1 MGHTECGAHG
11 WRPARRP
18 MRVCVALVII
28 EAAAVFAGDGH
39 ASLAD
44 KCGVKN
50 KQLVP
55 GCEPMEVKRTPTSQ
69 LVPGCTPVHDKTTE
83 AVKKVPSVQLVP
95 GCKPAEEVT
104 REGVAFAPPPA
115 VRPAGMARMGRGAQ
129 ACQQQRVAGVWGVRR
144 RHVLGQAAPSTLPLR
159 ATGPAGPGDGAFNPA
174 DFDLLRK
181 RVSRV
186 KEDSLVVPGVGL
198 EPEQVISQTL
208 KLLQHNDEPYCNAGV
223 EVLLRLA
230 SDRFKLQL
238 RWLVGS
244 SQKAGVLS
252 SVFRNPDSQFHLLMC
267 SYDHHFPLDTYHID
281 DNRVFVDVQFD
292 APEGGGGDG
301 KGRKWQG
308 MLAKLGF
315 EMVRR
320 EDGVWLFDSIIWHD
334 FRDGFRPGI
343 GQEEWPRICG

>member
-1 MGHTECGAHG
+1 MAG
-11 WRPARRP
+11 PARRP

-83 AVKKVPSVQLVP
+83 AVKKVSSVQLVP

-104 REGVAFAPPPA
+104 REDFAFATPPA
-115 VRPAGMARMGRGAQ
+115 AQRAGMARMGRGAQ
-129 ACQQQRVAGVWGVRR
+129 ACQQRRVAGVWGVGRR
-144 RHVLGQAAPSTLPLR
+144 PVLRQAAPSTLPLL
-159 ATGPAGPGDGAFNPA
+159 AAGPGDGAFNPA

-208 KLLQHNDEPYCNAGV
+208 KLLQHNDEPYCDAGV

-267 SYDHHFPLDTYHID
+267 SYDHHFPLDTYYID

-301 KGRKWQG
+301 KGRKWHG